1 MSSYSSNRPAWME
14 KPSGWANAAKATI
27 LTVVTALVL
36 LPFLVV
42 VSTSLSS
49 NAAISKA
56 GGLVLFPGG
65 ISFDAYRF
73 VFAGGVVTR
82 AIMVS
87 LGITIVGTALS
98 LTITVLAAY
107 GLSRP
112 RSFAHRPILTVML
125 ITLLFTPGIIPL
137 YLTVKGLGLLDSYWA
152 LILPTAM
159 NAFNLVIM
167 RNFFMGIPQDLR
179 DAAVI
184 DGAGDFRILL
194 RVVLPLSRAVVAV
207 IGLFYA
213 VAYWNAFFNALL
225 FLSDS
230 TKWPLQLILRIY
242 VLQGQALETDAG
254 ASPPAQPAIQ
264 MAVVVLAVIPVLLV
278 FPFVQRHFT
287 KGVTI
292 GAVKG

>member
-14 KPSGWANAAKATI
+14 KPSVWANAAKATI
-27 LTVVTALVL
+27 LTVVIALVL

-42 VSTSLSS
+42 LSTSLSS
-49 NAAISKA
+49 NTAISKA
-56 GGLVLFPGG
+56 GGLLLIPGG
-65 ISFDAYRF
+65 ISFDAYRY

-82 AIMVS
+82 AILVS
-87 LGITIVGTALS
+87 LGITVVGTALS
-98 LTITVLAAY
+98 LTVTVLAAY

-112 RSFAHRPILTVML
+112 KSFAHRPILTVML

-152 LILPTAM
+152 LILPIAV

-225 FLSDS
+225 FLSDA

>member
-1 MSSYSSNRPAWME
+1 
-14 KPSGWANAAKATI
+14 
-27 LTVVTALVL
+27 
-36 LPFLVV
+36 
-42 VSTSLSS
+42 
-49 NAAISKA
+49 
-56 GGLVLFPGG
+56 
-65 ISFDAYRF
+65 
-73 VFAGGVVTR
+73 
-82 AIMVS
+82 
-87 LGITIVGTALS
+87 VGTALS
-98 LTITVLAAY
+98 LTITILAAY

-112 RSFAHRPILTVML
+112 KSFAHRPILTVML

>member
-1 MSSYSSNRPAWME
+1 MSYSTNRPVWME
-14 KPSGWANAAKATI
+14 KPTVLGSTAKAVI
-27 LTVVTALVL
+27 VVIAVSLVL
-36 LPFLVV
+36 VPFLVV
-42 VSTSLSS
+42 LATSLSS
-49 NAAISKA
+49 DAAISRA
-56 GGLVLFPGG
+56 GGLVLFPSGM
-65 ISFDAYRF
+65 SLDAYRY

-82 AIMVS
+82 AILVS
-87 LGITIVGTALS
+87 LGITVVGTALS
-98 LTITVLAAY
+98 LTVTVLAAY

-112 RSFAHRPILTVML
+112 NSFAQRPILTVML
-125 ITLLFTPGIIPL
+125 VTLLFTPGIIPL
-137 YLTVKGLGLLDSYWA
+137 YLTVKGLGLLDSYWS
-152 LILPTAM
+152 LILPTAV

-167 RNFFMGIPQDLR
+167 RNFFMNIPQDLR
-179 DAAVI
+179 DAARI
-184 DGAGDFRILL
+184 DGAGEFRILM

-225 FLSDS
+225 FLGDS
-230 TKWPLQLILRIY
+230 AKWPLQLILRIY
-242 VLQGQALETDAG
+242 VLQGQQLATDAS
-254 ASPPAQPAIQ
+254 ATPPAQPAVQ

>member
-1 MSSYSSNRPAWME
+1 ME
-14 KPSGWANAAKATI
+14 KPSGWATAAKAAI
-27 LTVVTALVL
+27 LIVVTALVL
-36 LPFLVV
+36 VPFLVV
-42 VSTSLSS
+42 VATSLSS
-49 NAAISKA
+49 NTAISRA
-56 GGLVLFPGG
+56 GGLVLIPGG
-65 ISFDAYRF
+65 ISLDAYRF

-82 AIMVS
+82 AILVS
-87 LGITIVGTALS
+87 LGITVVGTALS

-137 YLTVKGLGLLDSYWA
+137 YLTVKSLGLLDSYWA
-152 LILPTAM
+152 LILPTAV

-184 DGAGDFRILL
+184 DGASDFRILL

-225 FLSDS
+225 FLGDS

>member
-1 MSSYSSNRPAWME
+1 
-14 KPSGWANAAKATI
+14 
-27 LTVVTALVL
+27 
-36 LPFLVV
+36 
-42 VSTSLSS
+42 
-49 NAAISKA
+49 
-56 GGLVLFPGG
+56 
-65 ISFDAYRF
+65 
-73 VFAGGVVTR
+73 
-82 AIMVS
+82 
-87 LGITIVGTALS
+87 
-98 LTITVLAAY
+98 
-107 GLSRP
+107 
-112 RSFAHRPILTVML
+112 
-125 ITLLFTPGIIPL
+125 
-137 YLTVKGLGLLDSYWA
+137 LDSYWA
-152 LILPTAM
+152 LILPTAV

-167 RNFFMGIPQDLR
+167 RNFFMGVPQDLR

-225 FLSDS
+225 FLSDA

-254 ASPPAQPAIQ
+254 ASPPAQPAVQ